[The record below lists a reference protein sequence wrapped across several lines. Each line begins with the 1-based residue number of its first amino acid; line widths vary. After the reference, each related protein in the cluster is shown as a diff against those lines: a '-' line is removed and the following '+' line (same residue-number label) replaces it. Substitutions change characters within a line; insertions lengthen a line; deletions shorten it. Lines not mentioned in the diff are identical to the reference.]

1 MKSFAKTLMECHLHV
16 ITKKER
22 IFDQQD
28 VFILGDPAASFDR
41 SCGHNYDRK
50 SNNPHAGFPVWKK
63 IFSYILR
70 DCGYLVDYD
79 TVYVFGRYSG
89 LG

>member
-1 MKSFAKTLMECHLHV
+1 MTLPRDDA
-16 ITKKER
+16 ER
-22 IFDQQD
+22 VNFDQQD

-41 SCGHNYDRK
+41 SGGHSYDRK
-50 SNNPHAGFPVWKK
+50 SSNPHAGFPEWNK

-79 TVYVFGRYSG
+79 TV
-89 LG
+89 